1 MQVNELD
8 GKNNEWIKR
17 KVYAWES
24 DRWNEERVQKSS
36 ISVYNECKS
45 EIRDEGLY
53 ENDWGSV
60 LLYRCRSNSLKLGW
74 RERFVNG
81 NVNCVACNLGV
92 EESLEHFLCECVWY
106 E

>member
-8 GKNNEWIKR
+8 GKSNEWIKR

-60 LLYRCRSNSLKLGW
+60 LLYRCSR
-74 RERFVNG
+74 
-81 NVNCVACNLGV
+81 AGV
-92 EESLEHFLCECVWY
+92 TV
-106 E
+106 